1 MNTENVTMESFQACD
16 SITVMPQ
23 TSISQ
28 VLLRATLCLE
38 YFPKDLCSAGFS
50 LSKQQDWFDLD
61 YA

>member
-1 MNTENVTMESFQACD
+1 MESFQACD